1 MGLRGERLLQNETKY
16 GIIKADKSLTPKDIA
31 AINAALAANL
41 RVEIVVTDKGVK
53 LYHVKR
59 KELNRLPVARA
70 SAQKS
75 QKAVELFGR
84 SE

>member
-1 MGLRGERLLQNETKY
+1 MIELGKEKMLQESGKS

-41 RVEIVVTDKGVK
+41 RVEIVMTDKGVK

-59 KELNRLPVARA
+59 KELN
-70 SAQKS
+70 S
-75 QKAVELFGR
+75 
-84 SE
+84 

>member
-1 MGLRGERLLQNETKY
+1 MQNETKY

-41 RVEIVVTDKGVK
+41 RVEIVMTDKGVK

-59 KELNRLPVARA
+59 KELN
-70 SAQKS
+70 S
-75 QKAVELFGR
+75 
-84 SE
+84 